1 MINMKFFRV
10 VLALLGGTHVLCA
23 QPSASPTVKS
33 TGEYFFFYANPFSLN
48 IDIEDSKDNEKSLEG
63 SCGRVHVKGS
73 VSKGGTLS
81 NYNRVVRVLFG
92 NRVKRIPLARR
103 YTLPGDIIQAK

>member
-33 TGEYFFFYANPFSLN
+33 TGEYFFFYANPLSLN
-48 IDIEDSKDNEKSLEG
+48 IDIEDSRKDNEKSLEG
-63 SCGRVHVKGS
+63 SCGRVHVKGE
-73 VSKGGTLS
+73 
-81 NYNRVVRVLFG
+81 R
-92 NRVKRIPLARR
+92 KR
-103 YTLPGDIIQAK
+103 K

>member
-33 TGEYFFFYANPFSLN
+33 AGEYHPSLERLN
-48 IDIEDSKDNEKSLEG
+48 IDIEE
-63 SCGRVHVKGS
+63 R
-73 VSKGGTLS
+73 
-81 NYNRVVRVLFG
+81 
-92 NRVKRIPLARR
+92 
-103 YTLPGDIIQAK
+103 

>member
-33 TGEYFFFYANPFSLN
+33 TGEYFFFTPTPLLNGLN

-63 SCGRVHVKGS
+63 SCGRVHVKGE
-73 VSKGGTLS
+73 
-81 NYNRVVRVLFG
+81 R
-92 NRVKRIPLARR
+92 KR
-103 YTLPGDIIQAK
+103 K